1 MITRVMI
8 MIVVYF
14 KHYENIVVKQMG
26 CLGSDCEI
34 FLFSV
39 KTQETWDIFDAVCII
54 AECPNPGV
62 VPTLP
67 PRILE
72 PDQAIFRLKPG
83 MKR

>member
-1 MITRVMI
+1 MVMI

-14 KHYENIVVKQMG
+14 THYENIMAQQMG
-26 CLGSDCEI
+26 SLESDCEI

-54 AECPNPGV
+54 AECSNPGV
-62 VPTLP
+62 VPTLA

-72 PDQAIFRLKPG
+72 ADQAVVRLKPG
-83 MKR
+83 IKR